1 MDLYTLNFQQVIFV
15 FKLSLCYKV
24 INVYVSM
31 MIDGKKCFGN
41 ASSSKSF
48 DVIEQES
55 RKYNI
60 LKYDLT
66 FNGWKDEAIQN
77 TFGGKALVDVNGNA
91 SFAELAIVY
100 YLKKNGWNARW
111 IQPFGRPS
119 MNPFMLTEWN
129 DVPCK
134 DQTHVPIIDLE
145 IYDTLMGIAKLNGN
159 SFSGCWDVVAW
170 KNENIIFLEA
180 KRNRRDRIRPNQI
193 DWLKASLAYG
203 LNCNNFIIIQ
213 WDIK

>member
-1 MDLYTLNFQQVIFV
+1 
-15 FKLSLCYKV
+15 
-24 INVYVSM
+24 M

-41 ASSSKSF
+41 AFGSKSF

-66 FNGWKDEAIQN
+66 FNGWKGETIQN

-145 IYDTLMGIAKLNGN
+145 IYETLMGIAKLNGN

-170 KNENIIFLEA
+170 KNENIVFLEA
-180 KRNRRDRIRPNQI
+180 KRNGRDRIRPNQI
-193 DWLKASLAYG
+193 DWLRASLAYG